1 MKIKQ
6 QDLVSRP
13 DTCFG
18 SLQPSVRNNVT
29 IATSQYNRITV
40 KIFSALENTQDFHKL
55 ESW

>member
-29 IATSQYNRITV
+29 IATSQYNKITV